1 MDRPVSR
8 FSLTC
13 LAAAVAA
20 SAPLLVGCHP
30 GLLMATGIYMWEGGN
45 LSPAECELLKEQ
57 RVVVFCRP
65 PAATEFR
72 HAGASRQLSRA
83 VSMLLRENVKK
94 IDVVPQRKVDEWLD
108 ENDTENFEVLARA
121 LKADMV
127 VQIELGHFDLYSG
140 KTVYKGSS
148 TVQVVVNDMNDDGAV
163 VYERDLGDVLFPVH
177 GDVPI
182 QDKPVSQFQREYVA
196 VVAQRVAH
204 LFYPHDPYADFA
216 LDATAV
222 K

>member
-8 FSLTC
+8 LFC
-13 LAAAVAA
+13 CCVLAVVAVA
-20 SAPLLVGCHP
+20 PLSIGCHP

-45 LSPAECELLKEQ
+45 LAPAECELLEQ
-57 RVVVFCRP
+57 KRVAVFCRP

-72 HAGASRQLSRA
+72 HAGASRQLAQR
-83 VSMLLRENVKK
+83 VGMMLRENVKK

-108 ENDTENFEVLARA
+108 ENDTEDFEELARA
-121 LKADMV
+121 VKADLV

-148 TVQVVVNDMNDDGAV
+148 AVQVFVNDMKDDGAI
-163 VYERDLGDVLFPVH
+163 VYEKDLGEVLFPVH

-182 QDKPVSQFQREYVA
+182 QDKPVTQFQREYVA
-196 VVAQRVAH
+196 VVAQRISH
-204 LFYPHDPYADFA
+204 LFYAHDPYADFA